1 MVLKS
6 VLNYDK
12 VPDLTSQ
19 YCWKYPSSD
28 FIKKSYFNIYIKINA
43 TSEHVY
49 TFVLWF
55 FASTHIQP

>member
-49 TFVLWF
+49 TFVL
-55 FASTHIQP
+55 